1 MEKPSP
7 LNCREAFERL
17 DDFLDRE
24 LTPEEAAEVEKH
36 IAVCAHC
43 ARDYTFEAAVLDGL
57 KRRLRRITAPPELL
71 QRILGSLERASGDD
85 RK

>member
-24 LTPEEAAEVEKH
+24 LTPAEAAEVERH
-36 IAVCAHC
+36 LAVCAHC
-43 ARDYTFEAAVLDGL
+43 AGEYAFEAAVLEGL
-57 KRRLRRITAPPELL
+57 KRRLRRITAPPELV
-71 QRILGSLERASGDD
+71 QRILGGLEAAPGEERT
-85 RK
+85 